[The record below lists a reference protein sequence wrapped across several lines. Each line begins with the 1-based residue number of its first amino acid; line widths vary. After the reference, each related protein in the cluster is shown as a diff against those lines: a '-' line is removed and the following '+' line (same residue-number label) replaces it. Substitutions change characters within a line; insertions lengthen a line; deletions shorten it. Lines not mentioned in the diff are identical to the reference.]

1 MHNYLGKFGLE
12 LVRTGHVVLKGK
24 RLKDMKLAIKDAF
37 GSEANF
43 VTKTTV
49 LVVFDIR
56 AILNLAM
63 LMTKNHPPLQLCL
76 APSKK
81 AARNHPMFQNPIP
94 SKLTRAILAAFIFIA
109 AVLPSYAQQSGAFT
123 YVSTGSAIIITAYT
137 GAGGAVTIPS
147 SISSLPVTIIGTNAF
162 QGKTTITS
170 VTIPNSVTSIG
181 FAAFRDCIGLT
192 SVTIG
197 SGVTSIGNEAFMYCR
212 GLTSVTI
219 PNSVTS
225 IGQLAFY
232 QCASLTSVTIPN
244 SVTSIG
250 EAAFYSCTGLT
261 NLTIGSGV
269 TSIGNATFY
278 GCSGLTS
285 LTIGS
290 GVTSIGYL
298 ALGNCTGLTTIII
311 PSSVTN
317 IGSSAFSGCS
327 SLTILTIPSSVSS
340 ISGNAFQ
347 YCYNLTSVHFQG
359 NAPSADPAAF
369 ADTYPT
375 IYYYAGKTGWGST
388 YAGRPTVQVGASI
401 SSQPVSVTALQG
413 TSASFTV
420 TASGATSYQW
430 QKNSVNIPLATTATL
445 TLKNV
450 QSTDATNYRVIVYN
464 PAGNLTSNTATL
476 TVLPDSDLDGLSD
489 AAEAGYGTNPNN
501 ADSDG
506 DGLSDRAEIQVYL
519 SNALLKDSDA
529 DGFEDGFEVSTG
541 FNPAQSSSSPDSVSA
556 IDNAVRFRFNAGLG
570 LSYKIEESTDLQTW
584 TTLESPIVGAGA
596 EVTRYYPVV
605 GHPKRYFRVK
615 RNL

>member
-1 MHNYLGKFGLE
+1 
-12 LVRTGHVVLKGK
+12 
-24 RLKDMKLAIKDAF
+24 
-37 GSEANF
+37 
-43 VTKTTV
+43 
-49 LVVFDIR
+49 
-56 AILNLAM
+56 
-63 LMTKNHPPLQLCL
+63 
-76 APSKK
+76 
-81 AARNHPMFQNPIP
+81 MFQNPIP
-94 SKLTRAILAAFIFIA
+94 SKLTRAILAAVLFIA

-170 VTIPNSVTSIG
+170 VTIPSSVTSIGSGAFFYCNRLTSVTIPNSVTSIG
-181 FAAFRDCIGLT
+181 INAFSNCTGLT
-192 SVTIG
+192 SVTIPSSVTSIADG
-197 SGVTSIGNEAFMYCR
+197 AFANCSGLTSVTISSGVTSIGSSAFGGCT

-225 IGQLAFY
+225 IG
-232 QCASLTSVTIPN
+232 
-244 SVTSIG
+244 
-250 EAAFYSCTGLT
+250 
-261 NLTIGSGV
+261 
-269 TSIGNATFY
+269 
-278 GCSGLTS
+278 
-285 LTIGS
+285 
-290 GVTSIGYL
+290 
-298 ALGNCTGLTTIII
+298 
-311 PSSVTN
+311 
-317 IGSSAFSGCS
+317 
-327 SLTILTIPSSVSS
+327 
-340 ISGNAFQ
+340 GNAFQ
-347 YCYNLTSVHFQG
+347 YCYGLTSVYFQG
-359 NAPSADPAAF
+359 NAPTASSTAF

-388 YAGRPTVQVGASI
+388 YAGRPTVQLGASI
-401 SSQPVSVTALQG
+401 SSQPANVTALQG
-413 TSASFTV
+413 ASASFTV

-430 QKNSVNIPLATTATL
+430 QKNGVNISNATTATL
-445 TLKNV
+445 TLQNV
-450 QSTDATNYRVIVYN
+450 QSANATNYQVIIYN
-464 PAGNLTSNTATL
+464 PAGNLTSNAATL

-541 FNPAQSSSSPDSVSA
+541 FNPALASSSPDSVSA

-570 LSYKIEESTDLQTW
+570 LSYRIEDSTDLQTW

-615 RNL
+615 RNS